1 MRKRF
6 SWIVF
11 LCALVC
17 AWTSCKNDVANTG
30 QSVLGEEDAIIV
42 LADTF
47 SFSSRIDSCAAIISQ
62 ADSFLLGELETDYG
76 LLRAS
81 ILTQLACPEG
91 YHYPADFSVDSVDS
105 ICLFMYYSSWVGD
118 ANSPIAVNAYMLDKK
133 TFRYS
138 STYPT
143 DLNIDDYCS
152 RDKSILC
159 NHRIVVASE
168 KLDSVQ
174 NSSGKYI
181 PMVRMRVN
189 DDFTREFASI
199 QSFDD
204 QAAFNELFKGMLI
217 ETSFGSSTM
226 LNVTDIALGVY
237 YHFSYNKAGRDTVV
251 NDMKAFYANSEVRTV
266 NHLYYQ
272 DKAQWLDEL
281 KQDSD
286 TYNYIIA
293 PAGVYT
299 RMSFPMAQIADSII
313 VQMRDPVTGD
323 TIKRPYV
330 NKAQV
335 RVSVENVFSG
345 SKSEITRNDWLQPS
359 DYMLLIKE
367 SSMERFFAEKELPTD
382 TCALLGQLTQDKDAD
397 GNTIYY
403 YSYDMSDFISN
414 WVRDRMLPENQR
426 KYASDE
432 SVLNM
437 LLVPVSV
444 GTSTSSSTTVVSSV
458 RQQQTMSA
466 TKIKSAK
473 NGMQLEMV
481 YSGF

>member
-6 SWIVF
+6 SWILILLGVA
-11 LCALVC
+11 CS
-17 AWTSCKNDVANTG
+17 WTSCKDDVANTG
-30 QSVLGEEDAIIV
+30 QSVLDDQDAIIV

-62 ADSFLLGELETDYG
+62 ADSFLLGEIETDYG
-76 LLRAS
+76 LLRGS

-91 YHYPADFSVDSVDS
+91 YHYPDGFSVDSVDS

-118 ANSPIAVNAYMLDKK
+118 DKSPIAINAYMMDKK
-133 TFRYS
+133 TFRYA

-152 RDKSILC
+152 RSKSILT

-174 NSSGKYI
+174 NSSGRYV

-189 DDFTREFASI
+189 DDFMRYFASI
-199 QSFDD
+199 QSFDS
-204 QAAFNELFKGMLI
+204 QESFNEAFKGLLI
-217 ETSFGSSTM
+217 ETSFGSSTV
-226 LNVTDIALGVY
+226 LNVSDIALGVF
-237 YHFSYNKAGRDTVV
+237 YHFKYSKAGRDTIVS
-251 NDMKAFYANSEVRTV
+251 DMKAFYANSEVRTV
-266 NHLYYQ
+266 NHLHYE
-272 DKAQWLDEL
+272 DKAEWIDALQ
-281 KQDSD
+281 QDSD

-299 RMSFPMAQIADSII
+299 RMSFPMAKIADTINAK
-313 VQMRDPVTGD
+313 MRIDSTYS
-323 TIKRPYV
+323 KRPYV
-330 NKAQV
+330 NKAEV

-345 SKSEITRNDWLQPS
+345 TKAQMQRNDWLQPAA
-359 DYMLLIKE
+359 YMLLIKE
-367 SSMERFFAEKELPTD
+367 QSVDRFFANKELPSD
-382 TCALLGQLTQDKDAD
+382 TCALLGALTTDKDSV

-403 YSYDMSDFISN
+403 YSYDLSVFIT
-414 WVRDRMLPENQR
+414 NQLR
-426 KYASDE
+426 QQNNDSI
-432 SVLNM
+432 LNM
-437 LLVPVSV
+437 LLVPVTV
-444 GTSTSSSTTVVSSV
+444 GTSTTSSTTVVSSV

-473 NGMQLEMV
+473 NGMQLELV

>member
-6 SWIVF
+6 SWILILLGVA
-11 LCALVC
+11 CS
-17 AWTSCKNDVANTG
+17 WTSCKDDVANTG
-30 QSVLGEEDAIIV
+30 QSVLDDQDAIIV

-62 ADSFLLGELETDYG
+62 ADSFLLGEIETDYG
-76 LLRAS
+76 LLRGS

-91 YHYPADFSVDSVDS
+91 YHYPDGFSVDSVDS

-118 ANSPIAVNAYMLDKK
+118 DKSPIAINAYMMDKK
-133 TFRYS
+133 TFRYA

-152 RDKSILC
+152 RSKSILT

-168 KLDSVQ
+168 KLDSIQ
-174 NSSGKYI
+174 NSSGSYV

-189 DDFTREFASI
+189 DDFMRYFASI
-199 QSFDD
+199 QSFDS
-204 QAAFNELFKGMLI
+204 QESFNEAFKGLLI
-217 ETSFGSSTM
+217 ETSFGSSTV
-226 LNVTDIALGVY
+226 LNVSDIALGVF
-237 YHFSYNKAGRDTVV
+237 YHFKYSKAGRDTIVS
-251 NDMKAFYANSEVRTV
+251 DMKAFYANSEVRTV
-266 NHLYYQ
+266 NHLHYE
-272 DKAQWLDEL
+272 DKAEWIDALQ
-281 KQDSD
+281 QDSD

-299 RMSFPMAQIADSII
+299 RMSFPMAKIADTINAK
-313 VQMRDPVTGD
+313 MRIDSTYS
-323 TIKRPYV
+323 KRPYV
-330 NKAQV
+330 NKAEV

-345 SKSEITRNDWLQPS
+345 TKAQMQRNDWLQPAA
-359 DYMLLIKE
+359 YMLLIKE
-367 SSMERFFAEKELPTD
+367 QSVDRFFANKELPSD
-382 TCALLGQLTQDKDAD
+382 TCALLGALTTDKDSV

-403 YSYDMSDFISN
+403 YSYDLSVFIT
-414 WVRDRMLPENQR
+414 NQLR
-426 KYASDE
+426 QQNNDSI
-432 SVLNM
+432 LNM
-437 LLVPVSV
+437 LLVPVTV
-444 GTSTSSSTTVVSSV
+444 GTSTTSSTTVVSSV

-473 NGMQLEMV
+473 NGMQLELV